1 MPSTNDTAS
10 IRLLLPA
17 PFGPTIAVKSRN
29 SIVCRPANDLRF
41 SISRDAIAPCSGMA
55 DDERARTEAAPRSFS
70 GSREDLDDFW
80 RANHQARDELVG
92 ANY

>member
-1 MPSTNDTAS
+1 
-10 IRLLLPA
+10 
-17 PFGPTIAVKSRN
+17 
-29 SIVCRPANDLRF
+29 
-41 SISRDAIAPCSGMA
+41 MA